1 MKFLS
6 WTGLQYFYSK
16 YIGNLNE
23 QLKNVK
29 ESIGNLGN
37 LATAS
42 KENLVYAINE
52 IKSALSSFVE
62 KKDIVDNLTTESE
75 IAPLS
80 ANMGAELNKYIGS
93 VSKDMSVETEWKI
106 YQENGWTLNYRKSG
120 YKRYQVL
127 VIKTESKSQGIRD
140 SLIIARCPFT
150 PNINQRLPMIMNVAQ
165 APVGYGNVQFLEN
178 GAITLSASEYANRVT
193 FECYGEVIVK

>member
-29 ESIGNLGN
+29 KSIGNLGN

-62 KKDIVDNLTTESE
+62 KKDIVDNLTSQAGD
-75 IAPLS
+75 APLS
-80 ANMGAELNKYIGS
+80 ANMGRELS
-93 VSKDMSVETEWKI
+93 EDMSVETEWKI

-127 VIKTESKSQGIRD
+127 VIKTESRSQGIRD

-165 APVGYGNVQFLEN
+165 APVGYGNVQFLVN
-178 GAITLSASEYANRVT
+178 GAITLSASEYANQVT

>member
-1 MKFLS
+1 MKYLS
-6 WTGLQYFYSK
+6 WTGLQHFYSK

-29 ESIGNLGN
+29 KSIGNLGN

-62 KKDIVDNLTTESE
+62 KKDIVDNLTSQAGD
-75 IAPLS
+75 APLS
-80 ANMGAELNKYIGS
+80 ANMGRELS
-93 VSKDMSVETEWKI
+93 EDMSVETEWKT
-106 YQENGWTLNYRKSG
+106 YQENGWTLKYRKSG
-120 YKRYQVL
+120 YKRYQVR
-127 VIKTESKSQGIRD
+127 VVKTESKSQGIRD

-150 PNINQRLPMIMNVAQ
+150 PNINQRLPMIMSVSQ
-165 APVGYGNVQFLEN
+165 APVGYGNVRFLEN
-178 GAITLSASEYANRVT
+178 GAITLSASEYANPVT
-193 FECYGEVIVK
+193 FECYGEVIVR

>member
-1 MKFLS
+1 MKYLS
-6 WTGLQYFYSK
+6 WTGLQHFYSK

-29 ESIGNLGN
+29 KSIGNLGN

-62 KKDIVDNLTTESE
+62 KKDIVDNLTSQAGD
-75 IAPLS
+75 APLS
-80 ANMGAELNKYIGS
+80 ANMGRELS
-93 VSKDMSVETEWKI
+93 EDMSVETEWKI
-106 YQENGWTLNYRKSG
+106 YQENGWTLKYRKSG

-127 VIKTESKSQGIRD
+127 VIKTESRSQGIRD

-165 APVGYGNVQFLEN
+165 APVGYGNVQFLVN
-178 GAITLSASEYANRVT
+178 GAITLSASEYANQVT
-193 FECYGEVIVK
+193 FECYGEVIVE

>member
-29 ESIGNLGN
+29 KSIGNLGN

-62 KKDIVDNLTTESE
+62 KKDIVDNLTSQAGD
-75 IAPLS
+75 APLS
-80 ANMGAELNKYIGS
+80 ANMGRELS
-93 VSKDMSVETEWKI
+93 EDMSVETEWKI

-127 VIKTESKSQGIRD
+127 VIKTESRSQGIRD

-165 APVGYGNVQFLEN
+165 APVGYGNVQFLVN

>member
-29 ESIGNLGN
+29 GSIGNLGN

-52 IKSALSSFVE
+52 TKSALSSFVE
-62 KKDIVDNLTTESE
+62 KKDIVDNLTSQAGD
-75 IAPLS
+75 APLS
-80 ANMGAELNKYIGS
+80 ANMGRELS
-93 VSKDMSVETEWKI
+93 EDMSVETEWKI

-127 VIKTESKSQGIRD
+127 VTKTESKSQGIKD

-150 PNINQRLPMIMNVAQ
+150 PNINQRLPMIMSVAQ

-178 GAITLSASEYANRVT
+178 GAITLSASEYANQVT

>member
-62 KKDIVDNLTTESE
+62 KKDIVDNLTSQAGD
-75 IAPLS
+75 APLS
-80 ANMGAELNKYIGS
+80 ANMGRELS
-93 VSKDMSVETEWKI
+93 EDMSVETEWKT
-106 YQENGWTLNYRKSG
+106 YYENNWTLRYRKSG
-120 YKRYQVL
+120 YKRYQVRMIYTDTSGSHDNKDR
-127 VIKTESKSQGIRD
+127 VVMVG
-140 SLIIARCPFT
+140 CPFT
-150 PNINQRLPMIMNVAQ
+150 PDGDKRLVMLMNVAQ
-165 APVGYGNVQFLEN
+165 QIVGTGNIQFKTN
-178 GAITLSASEYANRVT
+178 RNVTLSAEEYNSPVT
-193 FECYGEVIVK
+193 YECYGEVIVK

>member
-62 KKDIVDNLTTESE
+62 KKDIVDNLTSQAGD
-75 IAPLS
+75 APLS
-80 ANMGAELNKYIGS
+80 ANMGRELS
-93 VSKDMSVETEWKI
+93 EDMSVETEWKI

-120 YKRYQVL
+120 YKRYQVF
-127 VIKTESKSQGIRD
+127 VTKTESKSQGIKD

-150 PNINQRLPMIMNVAQ
+150 PNINQRLPMIMSVAQ

>member
-29 ESIGNLGN
+29 KSIGNLGN

-62 KKDIVDNLTTESE
+62 KKDIVDNLTSQAGD
-75 IAPLS
+75 APLS
-80 ANMGAELNKYIGS
+80 ANMGRELS
-93 VSKDMSVETEWKI
+93 EDMSVETEWKI
-106 YQENGWTLNYRKSG
+106 YNENNWELNYRKSG
-120 YKRYQVL
+120 YKRYQVRM
-127 VIKTESKSQGIRD
+127 IYTDQNGSHDNKDR
-140 SLIIARCPFT
+140 IIMRGCPFT
-150 PNINQRLPMIMNVAQ
+150 PDRDQRLVMLTHVSQQIVGTGNIQFRTNRNV
-165 APVGYGNVQFLEN
+165 
-178 GAITLSASEYANRVT
+178 TLSAEEYKGPVT
-193 FECYGEVIVK
+193 YECYGEVIVK

>member
-62 KKDIVDNLTTESE
+62 KKDIVDNLTSQAGD
-75 IAPLS
+75 APLS
-80 ANMGAELNKYIGS
+80 ANMGRELS
-93 VSKDMSVETEWKI
+93 EDMSVETEWKI
-106 YQENGWTLNYRKSG
+106 YNENNWELKYRKSG
-120 YKRYQVL
+120 YKRYQVRM
-127 VIKTESKSQGIRD
+127 IYTDKNGSHDNKDR
-140 SLIIARCPFT
+140 LIMRGCQFT
-150 PNINQRLPMIMNVAQ
+150 PDGDQRLVMLMNVAQ
-165 APVGYGNVQFLEN
+165 QIVGTGNIQFRTN
-178 GAITLSASEYANRVT
+178 RNVTLSAEEYNNPVT
-193 FECYGEVIVK
+193 YECYGEVIVQ

>member
-29 ESIGNLGN
+29 KSIGNLGN

-62 KKDIVDNLTTESE
+62 KKDIVDNLTSQAGD
-75 IAPLS
+75 APLS
-80 ANMGAELNKYIGS
+80 ANMGRELS
-93 VSKDMSVETEWKI
+93 EDMSVETEWKI
-106 YQENGWTLNYRKSG
+106 YNENNWELKYRKSG
-120 YKRYQVL
+120 YKRYQVRM
-127 VIKTESKSQGIRD
+127 IYTDKNGSHDNKDR
-140 SLIIARCPFT
+140 LIMRGCPFT
-150 PNINQRLPMIMNVAQ
+150 PDEDQRLVMLMNVAQ
-165 APVGYGNVQFLEN
+165 QIVGTGNIQFRTN
-178 GAITLSASEYANRVT
+178 RNVTLSAEEYKSPVT
-193 FECYGEVIVK
+193 YECYGEVIVK

>member
-1 MKFLS
+1 MKYLS
-6 WTGLQYFYSK
+6 WTGLQHFYSK

-29 ESIGNLGN
+29 KSIGNLGN

-52 IKSALSSFVE
+52 IKGALSSFVE
-62 KKDIVDNLTTESE
+62 KKDIVDNLTSQAGD
-75 IAPLS
+75 APLS
-80 ANMGAELNKYIGS
+80 ANMGRELS
-93 VSKDMSVETEWKI
+93 EDMSVETEWKI
-106 YQENGWTLNYRKSG
+106 YQENGWTLKYRKGG

-127 VIKTESKSQGIRD
+127 VAKTESKSQGIRD

-150 PNINQRLPMIMNVAQ
+150 PNINQRLPMIMSVAQ

-178 GAITLSASEYANRVT
+178 GAITLSASEYANQVT
-193 FECYGEVIVK
+193 FECYGEVIVR

>member
-62 KKDIVDNLTTESE
+62 KKDIVDNLTSQAGD
-75 IAPLS
+75 APLS
-80 ANMGAELNKYIGS
+80 ANMGRELS
-93 VSKDMSVETEWKI
+93 EDMSVETEWKI

-127 VIKTESKSQGIRD
+127 VTKTESRSQGIRD

-165 APVGYGNVQFLEN
+165 APVGYGNVQFLVN
-178 GAITLSASEYANRVT
+178 GAITLSASEYANQVT

>member
-1 MKFLS
+1 MKYLS
-6 WTGLQYFYSK
+6 WTGLQHFYSK

-29 ESIGNLGN
+29 KSIGNLGN
-37 LATAS
+37 LATTS

-62 KKDIVDNLTTESE
+62 KKDIVDNLTSQAGD
-75 IAPLS
+75 APLS
-80 ANMGAELNKYIGS
+80 ANMGRELS
-93 VSKDMSVETEWKI
+93 EDMSVETEWKI
-106 YQENGWTLNYRKSG
+106 YQENGWTLKYRKSG

-127 VIKTESKSQGIRD
+127 VAKTESKSQGIRD

-150 PNINQRLPMIMNVAQ
+150 PNINQRLPMIMSVAQ
-165 APVGYGNVQFLEN
+165 APVGYGNVHFLEN
-178 GAITLSASEYANRVT
+178 GAITLSASEYANQVT
-193 FECYGEVIVK
+193 FECYGEVIVR

>member
-23 QLKNVK
+23 QLNNVK

-62 KKDIVDNLTTESE
+62 KKDIVDNLTSQAGD
-75 IAPLS
+75 APLS
-80 ANMGAELNKYIGS
+80 ANMGRELS
-93 VSKDMSVETEWKI
+93 EDMSVETEWKI
-106 YQENGWTLNYRKSG
+106 YQENGWTLKYRKSG

-127 VIKTESKSQGIRD
+127 VAKTESRSQGIRD

-150 PNINQRLPMIMNVAQ
+150 PNINQRLPMIMSVAQ

-178 GAITLSASEYANRVT
+178 GAITLSASEYANQVT
-193 FECYGEVIVK
+193 FECYGEVIVR

>member
-1 MKFLS
+1 MKYLS
-6 WTGLQYFYSK
+6 WTGLQHFYSK

-29 ESIGNLGN
+29 KSIGNLGN
-37 LATAS
+37 LATTS

-62 KKDIVDNLTTESE
+62 KKDIVDNLTSQ
-75 IAPLS
+75 AGDVPLS
-80 ANMGAELNKYIGS
+80 ANMGRELS
-93 VSKDMSVETEWKI
+93 EDMSVETEWKI
-106 YQENGWTLNYRKSG
+106 YQENGWTLKYRKSG
-120 YKRYQVL
+120 YKRYQVI
-127 VIKTESKSQGIRD
+127 VAKTESKSQGIRD

-150 PNINQRLPMIMNVAQ
+150 PNINQRLPMIMSVAQ

-178 GAITLSASEYANRVT
+178 GAITLSASEYANQVT
-193 FECYGEVIVK
+193 FECYGEVIVR

>member
-1 MKFLS
+1 MKYLS
-6 WTGLQYFYSK
+6 WTGLQHFYDK

-29 ESIGNLGN
+29 ENIGNLGN
-37 LATAS
+37 LATTS

-62 KKDIVDNLTTESE
+62 KKDIVDNLTSQAGD
-75 IAPLS
+75 APLS
-80 ANMGAELNKYIGS
+80 ANMGRELS
-93 VSKDMSVETEWKI
+93 EDMSVETEWKI

-127 VIKTESKSQGIRD
+127 VTKTESKSQGIRD

>member
-29 ESIGNLGN
+29 KSIGNLGN

-52 IKSALSSFVE
+52 IKGALSSFVE
-62 KKDIVDNLTTESE
+62 KKDIVDNLTSQAGD
-75 IAPLS
+75 APLS
-80 ANMGAELNKYIGS
+80 ANMGRELS
-93 VSKDMSVETEWKI
+93 EDMSVETEWKI
-106 YQENGWTLNYRKSG
+106 YNENNWELKYRKSG
-120 YKRYQVL
+120 YKRYQVR
-127 VIKTESKSQGIRD
+127 VIYTDKNGSHDNKDR
-140 SLIIARCPFT
+140 LIMRGCPFT
-150 PNINQRLPMIMNVAQ
+150 PAGDQRLVMLMNVAQ
-165 APVGYGNVQFLEN
+165 QIVGTGNIQFRTN
-178 GAITLSASEYANRVT
+178 RNVTLSAEEYNSPVT
-193 FECYGEVIVK
+193 YECYGEVIVQ

>member
-29 ESIGNLGN
+29 KSIGNLGN

-52 IKSALSSFVE
+52 IKSAL
-62 KKDIVDNLTTESE
+62 
-75 IAPLS
+75 
-80 ANMGAELNKYIGS
+80 
-93 VSKDMSVETEWKI
+93 
-106 YQENGWTLNYRKSG
+106 
-120 YKRYQVL
+120 
-127 VIKTESKSQGIRD
+127 
-140 SLIIARCPFT
+140 
-150 PNINQRLPMIMNVAQ
+150 
-165 APVGYGNVQFLEN
+165 
-178 GAITLSASEYANRVT
+178 
-193 FECYGEVIVK
+193 

>member
-1 MKFLS
+1 MKYLS
-6 WTGLQYFYSK
+6 WTGLQHFYSK
-16 YIGNLNE
+16 YIENLNE

-29 ESIGNLGN
+29 KSIGNLGN

-62 KKDIVDNLTTESE
+62 KKDIVDNLTSQAGD
-75 IAPLS
+75 APLS
-80 ANMGAELNKYIGS
+80 ANMGRELS
-93 VSKDMSVETEWKI
+93 EDMSVETEWKI

-127 VIKTESKSQGIRD
+127 VAKTESKSQGIRD

-150 PNINQRLPMIMNVAQ
+150 PNINQRLPMIMSVAQ
-165 APVGYGNVQFLEN
+165 APVGYGNVQFLVN
-178 GAITLSASEYANRVT
+178 GAITLSASEYANQVT
-193 FECYGEVIVK
+193 FECYGEVIVE

>member
-1 MKFLS
+1 MKYLS
-6 WTGLQYFYSK
+6 WTGLQHFYSK

-29 ESIGNLGN
+29 KSIGNLGN
-37 LATAS
+37 LATTS

-62 KKDIVDNLTTESE
+62 KKDIVDNLTSQAGD
-75 IAPLS
+75 APLS
-80 ANMGAELNKYIGS
+80 ANMGRELS
-93 VSKDMSVETEWKI
+93 EDMSVETEWKI
-106 YQENGWTLNYRKSG
+106 YQENGWTLKYRKSG

-127 VIKTESKSQGIRD
+127 VAKTESKSQGNID

-150 PNINQRLPMIMNVAQ
+150 PNINQRLPMIMSVAQ

-178 GAITLSASEYANRVT
+178 GAITLSASEYANQVT
-193 FECYGEVIVK
+193 FECYGEVIVR